1 MNGNFHLFIFTRST
15 PFRPNNLNI
24 LVWKVSFPASSVN
37 RYRVLVLSV
46 IEHGNNSSHHTAATA
61 IIQININKIEAG
73 RNICRSQ
80 KSYERL
86 KYFRVKF

>member
-1 MNGNFHLFIFTRST
+1 MEICTLFIFTRST

-46 IEHGNNSSHHTAATA
+46 IEHGNNSSHHAAATTA
-61 IIQININKIEAG
+61 IIQINRNKIERFIFAEA
-73 RNICRSQ
+73 R
-80 KSYERL
+80 
-86 KYFRVKF
+86 RVMKG